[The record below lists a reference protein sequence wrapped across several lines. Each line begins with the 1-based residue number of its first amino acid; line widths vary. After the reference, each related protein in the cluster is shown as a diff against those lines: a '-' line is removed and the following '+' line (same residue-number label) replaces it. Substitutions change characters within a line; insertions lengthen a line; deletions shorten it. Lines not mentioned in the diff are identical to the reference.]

1 MIELRYLWRVPL
13 RLDNRKLATLIGPEP
28 HTPLDE
34 AVRRSLAGLGC
45 LPVSCQLSALSCQL
59 SAVSSQSQIK

>member
-13 RLDNRKLATLIGPEP
+13 RLDNRKLESLIGPEP

-34 AVRRSLAGLGC
+34 AVRQSLAGLGC
-45 LPVSCQLSALSCQL
+45 LPVSCQLTAVSCQPE
-59 SAVSSQSQIK
+59 AN